1 MKQYKRG
8 SLVYDKLHDSYRAF
22 IMISGKRYSKR
33 FKNKDDAMDWMAR
46 QKIAER
52 DGNFIEP
59 SDMLVGQ
66 WLLYFL
72 STYKKDTVRASTY
85 ERYLYLAAK
94 IEPISRIPLQ
104 SCSVSQ
110 VQELLNSLTPDCSRK
125 VHVLLHAAFQQAVDL
140 NIIQKNIV
148 RLSKAKKIV
157 RDEPGIF
164 NKNEINKILSYTKD
178 KIPAFYP
185 IFLLAAHTGMR
196 RGEVLGLRW
205 KDVNLKNGTVT
216 IRQQLQRVGSE
227 ITFHPPK
234 TKSGKRKISIP
245 ATVTAALQEL
255 RNNEK
260 TIDIKQ
266 ETLVFR
272 NSNSNPV
279 RPEVLERAWKKVI
292 TQCGLPYR
300 NFHCLRHTHATLLL
314 SAGIPIIEVSR
325 RLGHARVS
333 HTLDLYG
340 HAIPSYDERI
350 IEKINQIYG

>member
-8 SLVYDKLHDSYRAF
+8 SLIYDKLHDSYRAF
-22 IMISGKRYSKR
+22 IMINGKRYSKR
-33 FKNKDDAMDWMAR
+33 FKKKDDAMDWMSR

-52 DGNFIEP
+52 DGNFVEP
-59 SDMLVGQ
+59 SDILVGQ

-72 STYKKDTVRASTY
+72 STYKKDTVRSSTY

-94 IEPISRIPLQ
+94 IEPISKVPLQ
-104 SCSVSQ
+104 SCTVSH

-140 NIIQKNIV
+140 SIIHNNIV

-164 NKNEINKILSYTKD
+164 NKNEINKIISYTKD

-205 KDVNLKNGTVT
+205 KDVNLKNGTVI

-227 ITFHPPK
+227 ITFQPPK

-245 ATVTAALQEL
+245 AVVTNTLQGL
-255 RNNEK
+255 RDDEK

-272 NSNSNPV
+272 NTNNNPV
-279 RPEVLERAWKKVI
+279 RPEALERTWKKVI

>member
-8 SLVYDKLHDSYRAF
+8 SLVYDKLHDSYRSF
-22 IMISGKRYSKR
+22 VMVSGKRYSKR
-33 FKNKDDAMDWMAR
+33 FRNKDDAMDWMAR

-52 DGNFIEP
+52 DGNFVAP

-72 STYKKDTVRASTY
+72 STYKKGSVRESTY
-85 ERYLYLAAK
+85 ERYLQLAAK

-104 SCSVSQ
+104 SCTVSQ
-110 VQELLNSLTPDCSRK
+110 VQELLNSLTPDGSRK

-140 NIIQKNIV
+140 SVIQKNII
-148 RLSKAKKIV
+148 RLTRAKKII
-157 RDEPGIF
+157 REEPSIF
-164 NKNEINKILSYTKD
+164 NKEEIKKLLSYAKD
-178 KIPAFYP
+178 KMPIFYP
-185 IFLLAAHTGMR
+185 IFLLVAHTGMR
-196 RGEVLGLRW
+196 RGEILGLRW
-205 KDVNLKNGTVT
+205 KDANLKNNTVT

-227 ITFHPPK
+227 IIFQPPK

-245 ATVTAALQEL
+245 TVVTNALQEL
-255 RNNEK
+255 RDDEK

-272 NSNSNPV
+272 NSNNNPV
-279 RPEVLERAWKKVI
+279 RPEALERAWKKVI

-314 SAGIPIIEVSR
+314 AAGIPIIEVSR
-325 RLGHARVS
+325 RLGHSRVS